1 MLCNVVIKYVSLVLM
16 LIQNSGFVLMMR
28 YSRQQQQDSSAEQY
42 SVAVVIVLQEF
53 FKLVLCLLVI
63 AATQGRRAAF
73 EALGWWGVPDP
84 TVHGVVADV
93 LRDGKE
99 SLEGAVAEAI
109 ERQGASLRR
118 AAYNRRV
125 RETVI
130 TKYQERFKRQ
140 RFMPIDADE
149 DAAEGEGEGAGG
161 APLDLVAPQGGSSS
175 NVQG

>member
-1 MLCNVVIKYVSLVLM
+1 MLRDAPALTSKIH
-16 LIQNSGFVLMMR
+16 
-28 YSRQQQQDSSAEQY
+28 
-42 SVAVVIVLQEF
+42 AVVE
-53 FKLVLCLLVI
+53 
-63 AATQGRRAAF
+63 ARDATRAAF

-149 DAAEGEGEGAGG
+149 DADEGQGEDAGEGEGEGEGG
-161 APLDLVAPQGGSSS
+161 APLDLVAPQAGSSS
-175 NVQG
+175 SFRASPCQLCG

>member
-1 MLCNVVIKYVSLVLM
+1 MPALTSQI
-16 LIQNSGFVLMMR
+16 R
-28 YSRQQQQDSSAEQY
+28 
-42 SVAVVIVLQEF
+42 AVVE
-53 FKLVLCLLVI
+53 
-63 AATQGRRAAF
+63 ARDATRAAF

-140 RFMPIDADE
+140 RFMPIASDE
-149 DAAEGEGEGAGG
+149 DAGEDAGEGEGEGG
-161 APLDLVAPQGGSSS
+161 APLDLVAPQAGSSS
-175 NVQG
+175 NFRASPCQLCG